1 MSVSLKTHD
10 NEHRDHINMNIIELD
25 QSPRQGSEAKAV
37 FAESSI
43 KSHLSAGLVRDRNV
57 PRLQSDVGRNSID
70 QRESQASKMQ
80 ILNPSNSEN
89 SKPSNEKSKH
99 IVSNSRIGALPQ
111 KTKKMADENSRL
123 RIEIGNL
130 VNERDTARDALESG
144 EMARKETTLLEL
156 QQKFDGLLAELE
168 EIKCQSTNERS
179 LFLEREKQAMAEEAE
194 MQELQAKVSKLS
206 ARAVEEKFTLK
217 DENGVLDLKEKVENL
232 TVALEKK
239 DEQLREKD
247 NMLKEQ
253 DRGWKATILDI
264 RARVEANYNEQAKGA
279 QAAIRQLQKLHESAE
294 ERVQDM
300 QIAQSSLDESRRLV
314 ESQGTAALLQIE
326 GEKRKAEQYLQE
338 LQQLRASHAAM
349 AQREAENR
357 IKEVD
362 FQTLQELTQ
371 SHAAETANLRQR
383 LDFFKNNSERL
394 SKENKTW
401 IAEVRSLKETVDIKT
416 REIEDQGSII
426 YALRAQTQEYQRHFP
441 PQ

>member
-1 MSVSLKTHD
+1 
-10 NEHRDHINMNIIELD
+10 MNIIELD

-130 VNERDTARDALESG
+130 VNERDTARDALEKMLSDLITAQSELEEQSG